1 MSLEII
7 RGDLLSSDANAIC
20 HQVNCRNAMGA
31 GIAATIVEKWP
42 IVKERYK
49 KAFENLK
56 DWHSLL
62 GKIQTVK
69 IGQNRY
75 VVNIF
80 GQDDYGHDGV
90 YTDYSALNRA
100 FKQLNKRFAGQT
112 VAFPYG
118 FGCGL
123 GGGDWTDIERMIVI
137 LMPDCDVKIYLK
149 G

>member
-31 GIAATIVEKWP
+31 GIAAAISEKWP

-69 IGQNRY
+69 IG
-75 VVNIF
+75 
-80 GQDDYGHDGV
+80 
-90 YTDYSALNRA
+90 
-100 FKQLNKRFAGQT
+100 
-112 VAFPYG
+112 
-118 FGCGL
+118 
-123 GGGDWTDIERMIVI
+123 
-137 LMPDCDVKIYLK
+137 
-149 G
+149 

>member
-20 HQVNCRNAMGA
+20 HQVNCRCVMGA
-31 GIAATIVEKWP
+31 GVAAAIIEKWP
-42 IVKERYK
+42 IVKERYR

-56 DWHSLL
+56 DRHSLL

-75 VVNIF
+75 VVNVF

-123 GGGDWTDIERMIVI
+123 GGGDWTDIERMMVI
-137 LMPDCDVKIYLK
+137 LLPDCDVKIYLK

>member
-20 HQVNCRNAMGA
+20 HQVNCRCVMGA
-31 GIAATIVEKWP
+31 GVAAAIIEKWP
-42 IVKERYK
+42 IVKERYR

-80 GQDDYGHDGV
+80 GQYDYGHNGV

-123 GGGDWTDIERMIVI
+123 GGGDWTDIERMMVI
-137 LMPDCDVKIYLK
+137 LLPDCDVKIYLK

>member
-31 GIAATIVEKWP
+31 GIAAAISEKWP

-123 GGGDWTDIERMIVI
+123 GGGEWTDVEM
-137 LMPDCDVKIYLK
+137 LMVKLLPNCDVQIYMK

>member
-31 GIAATIVEKWP
+31 GIAAAISEKWP

-123 GGGDWTDIERMIVI
+123 AGGEWTDVEM
-137 LMPDCDVKIYLK
+137 LMVKLLPNCDVQIYMK

>member
-7 RGDLLSSDANAIC
+7 RGDLLSSDASAIC
-20 HQVNCRNAMGA
+20 HQVNCRCVMGA
-31 GIAATIVEKWP
+31 GIAAVISEKWP

-56 DWHSLL
+56 DRHSLL

-123 GGGDWTDIERMIVI
+123 GGGDWTDIERMMVI
-137 LMPDCDVKIYLK
+137 LLPDCDVKIYLK

>member
-1 MSLEII
+1 MSFEIV

-20 HQVNCRNAMGA
+20 HQVNCRCVMGA
-31 GIAATIVEKWP
+31 GVAAAIIEKWP

-56 DWHSLL
+56 DRQSLL

-69 IGQNRY
+69 IARNRY

-80 GQDDYGHDGV
+80 GQDGYGRDGV
-90 YTDYSALNRA
+90 YTDYAALNRA

-123 GGGDWTDIERMIVI
+123 GGGDWNDIERMM
-137 LMPDCDVKIYLK
+137 LFLLPDCDVKIYLK

>member
-31 GIAATIVEKWP
+31 GIAAAISEKWP

-80 GQDDYGHDGV
+80 GQYDYGYNGV

-123 GGGDWTDIERMIVI
+123 AGGEWTDVEM
-137 LMPDCDVKIYLK
+137 LMVKLLPNCDVQIYMK

>member
-7 RGDLLSSDANAIC
+7 RGDLLSSDASAIC
-20 HQVNCRNAMGA
+20 HQVNCRCVMGA
-31 GIAATIVEKWP
+31 GVAAAIVEKWP

-80 GQDDYGHDGV
+80 GQDDYGHDDV

-123 GGGDWTDIERMIVI
+123 GGGDWTDIERMMVI
-137 LMPDCDVKIYLK
+137 LLPDCDVKIYLK

>member
-1 MSLEII
+1 MSFEII
-7 RGDLLSSDANAIC
+7 HGDLLSSDANAIC

-31 GIAATIVEKWP
+31 GVAALIADKWP
-42 IVKERYK
+42 IVKDKYR
-49 KAFENLK
+49 KAFEGLK

-69 IGQNRY
+69 VERNRY

-90 YTDYSALNRA
+90 YTDYTALNRA
-100 FKQLNKRFAGQT
+100 FKELNKRFAGQT

-123 GGGDWTDIERMIVI
+123 GGGDWQDIERMMV
-137 LMPDCDVKIYLK
+137 LLLPDCDVKIYMK

>member
-1 MSLEII
+1 MSFEII

-20 HQVNCRNAMGA
+20 HQVNCRCAMGA
-31 GIAATIVEKWP
+31 GIAAAISEKWP

-123 GGGDWTDIERMIVI
+123 AGGEWMDVEMMMVK
-137 LMPDCDVKIYLK
+137 LLPNCDVQIYMK

>member
-20 HQVNCRNAMGA
+20 HQVNCRCVMGA
-31 GIAATIVEKWP
+31 GVAAVIIEKWP
-42 IVKERYK
+42 IVKERYR

-56 DWHSLL
+56 DRHSLL

-75 VVNIF
+75 VVNVF

-123 GGGDWTDIERMIVI
+123 GGGDWTDIERMMVI
-137 LMPDCDVKIYLK
+137 LLPDCDVKIYLK

>member
-20 HQVNCRNAMGA
+20 YQVNCRCVMGA
-31 GIAATIVEKWP
+31 GVAAAIIEKWP
-42 IVKERYK
+42 IVKERYR

-80 GQDDYGHDGV
+80 GQDDYGHNGV

-123 GGGDWTDIERMIVI
+123 GGGDWTDIERMMVI
-137 LMPDCDVKIYLK
+137 LLPDCDVKIYLK

>member
-20 HQVNCRNAMGA
+20 HQVNCRCVMGA
-31 GIAATIVEKWP
+31 GIAAAIVEKWP

-80 GQDDYGHDGV
+80 GQDDYGHDDV

-123 GGGDWTDIERMIVI
+123 GGGDWTDIERMMVI
-137 LMPDCDVKIYLK
+137 LLPDCDVKI
-149 G
+149 